1 MKATDTNGAL
11 GAPQPATQWEAL
23 KARAMRL
30 TGMDEMAYAEL
41 VFEQGLQYLGSYWQ
55 HRVNAAQIFGHSRR
69 YWLWWRNLWAR
80 QDELLLPMLEEIL
93 EDSINEGRY
102 VDVWQLRDTYT
113 DEHSGAKLA
122 TRKWPHS
129 KWERWLTEETGNE
142 SDNLNPQAK

>member
-30 TGMDEMAYAEL
+30 TGMDEMAYNEL

-55 HRVNAAQIFGHSRR
+55 HREDMALAFGGSRR

-80 QDELLLPMLEEIL
+80 QDETLLPMLEGIL
-93 EDSINEGRY
+93 DHRFAEGDY
-102 VDVWQLRDTYT
+102 VQPCQVRETYE

-142 SDNLNPQAK
+142 PDNLNPEKR